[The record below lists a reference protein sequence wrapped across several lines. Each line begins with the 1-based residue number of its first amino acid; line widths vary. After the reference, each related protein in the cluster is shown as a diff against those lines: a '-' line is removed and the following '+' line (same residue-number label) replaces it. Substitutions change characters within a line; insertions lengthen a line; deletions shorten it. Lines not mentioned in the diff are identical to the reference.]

1 MSDKKNKHHPILDDV
16 IKLANKIDNS
26 IIFDDY
32 AVEQI
37 ENLIKEYSRKPDF
50 FNAIEDLIKFAYFL
64 DMEKS
69 HIASSKIMKALE
81 NQIALL
87 KSLGGFKD

>member
-1 MSDKKNKHHPILDDV
+1 MSEKKYKYHPIIDEVL
-16 IKLANKIDNS
+16 KLAYQTDKS
-26 IIFDDY
+26 IEFDDY

-37 ENLIKEYSRKPDF
+37 EDIIIKYSQKPDF

-81 NQIALL
+81 NQIDLL
-87 KSLGGFKD
+87 KSLGGLKD

>member
-1 MSDKKNKHHPILDDV
+1 MSDKNYGHHPIIDDV
-16 IKLANKIDNS
+16 LKLAYKIDDS
-26 IIFDDY
+26 INFDDY

-37 ENLIKEYSRKPDF
+37 EEIIIRYSQKPDF